1 MPSTGVIFIL
11 VVWALSSLSGCNDE
25 SHSTSADQQ
34 NRGIHYTEEREPC
47 VAFNPLRNLYFGDLH
62 FHTDLSH
69 DAWIYGVRSTP
80 EEGYGFA
87 RGEPIALPP
96 YDEYGHGTR
105 TLQIDRPLDFAALT
119 DHSEFL
125 AETKACITT
134 DSEAYDSLTC
144 TIFRE
149 VNFLSTIVISNA
161 LFFPHPARSADI
173 CGPGKADCPA
183 LANEV
188 WKGIQ
193 EDAETAYD
201 RTSECSFTTF
211 VGYEYTATTA
221 AANLHRNV
229 VFRNALV
236 PDLPISYIE
245 QPTAQKLWEA
255 LERSCREGIEDC
267 DALVIPHN
275 SNESNGN
282 KFFIAYPEAGS
293 IEEERNAAAQRARFE
308 PLVEIFQNKGDSECM
323 NGFFGVPGEPDE
335 LCDFEKLYDPP
346 FDDCGDGTG
355 FGGVMELGCTSR
367 LDYVRN
373 VLLAG
378 LEEEERLGVNPYKL
392 GIIAGTDT
400 HNATPGAVAEDRF
413 AGHLGT
419 EEDTPEKRLGPAP
432 NTGHS
437 KVRMNPGGL
446 TAVWADPE
454 FHPDE
459 RAFYYAR
466 VVENPSCRWTAYE
479 CNRLPVEERPASC
492 SDPRVKGAIQERAWT
507 SPIWYRQD
515 GG

>member
-11 VVWALSSLSGCNDE
+11 VVWALSPLSGCNDE

-125 AETKACITT
+125 
-134 DSEAYDSLTC
+134 
-144 TIFRE
+144 
-149 VNFLSTIVISNA
+149 
-161 LFFPHPARSADI
+161 
-173 CGPGKADCPA
+173 
-183 LANEV
+183 
-188 WKGIQ
+188 
-193 EDAETAYD
+193 AETAYD